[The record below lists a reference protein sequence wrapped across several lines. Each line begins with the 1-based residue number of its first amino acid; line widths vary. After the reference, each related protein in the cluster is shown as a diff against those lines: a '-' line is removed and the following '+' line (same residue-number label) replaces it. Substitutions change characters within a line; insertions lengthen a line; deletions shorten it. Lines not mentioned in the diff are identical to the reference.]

1 LVSVRE
7 ACAVYS
13 SRTREPVPGAGYT
26 GTGQRLDE
34 VVGSHGAVR
43 ALDPVSGDARWNF
56 PIQEGSS
63 ATGVLATAGGLVFA
77 AVADGNL
84 IALEAA
90 TDNLLWH
97 TRLAS
102 ASRVH
107 RCPLRVDGTQY
118 VAVSSARFCS
128 PSRCATMSRTAL
140 ASVNFIQMWNVLL
153 RFTLTG

>member
-1 LVSVRE
+1 MRANVTSTSTGP
-7 ACAVYS
+7 CPDS

-43 ALDPVSGDARWNF
+43 ALDPVSGDTRWNF

-63 ATGVLATAGGLVFA
+63 ATGVLATAGGFVFA

-90 TDNLLWH
+90 NGKLLWH
-97 TRLAS
+97 YQTGERIKSSPMSFA
-102 ASRVH
+102 
-107 RCPLRVDGTQY
+107 VDGTQY
-118 VAVSSARFCS
+118 VAVSSGSVLFAF
-128 PSRCATMSRTAL
+128 AL
-140 ASVNFIQMWNVLL
+140 PQP
-153 RFTLTG
+153 

>member
-1 LVSVRE
+1 LHTRLGRAGLDDQGHPIVKPGTDPTPDGVYICPDAQGATNFAAPSFDPKTGLFFVSVRE

-63 ATGVLATAGGLVFA
+63 ATGVLATAGVWFL
-77 AVADGNL
+77 
-84 IALEAA
+84 
-90 TDNLLWH
+90 
-97 TRLAS
+97 
-102 ASRVH
+102 
-107 RCPLRVDGTQY
+107 PP
-118 VAVSSARFCS
+118 S
-128 PSRCATMSRTAL
+128 PMET
-140 ASVNFIQMWNVLL
+140 
-153 RFTLTG
+153 